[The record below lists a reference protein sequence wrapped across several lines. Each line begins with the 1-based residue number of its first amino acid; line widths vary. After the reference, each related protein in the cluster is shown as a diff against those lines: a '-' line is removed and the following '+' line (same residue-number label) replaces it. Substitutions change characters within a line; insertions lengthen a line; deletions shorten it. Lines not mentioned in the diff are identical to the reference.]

1 MSAPT
6 AQDTPLRFRKT
17 AEAARECLTT
27 SPYQPLRRIL
37 CECDRGILVLK
48 GRLPSFYY
56 KQLAQEAVARVRG
69 VARVVNEIEVG

>member
-1 MSAPT
+1 MPALT
-6 AQDTPLRFRKT
+6 AQNTPLRFRTT
-17 AEAARECLTT
+17 AQAARECLAT
-27 SPYQPLRRIL
+27 SPYHPLRRIF
-37 CECDRGILVLK
+37 CEYDRGILVLR